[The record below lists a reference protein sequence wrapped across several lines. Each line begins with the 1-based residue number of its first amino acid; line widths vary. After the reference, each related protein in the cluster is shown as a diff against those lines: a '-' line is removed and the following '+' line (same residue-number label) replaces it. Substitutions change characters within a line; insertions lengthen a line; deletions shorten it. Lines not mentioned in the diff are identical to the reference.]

1 MNCPKCNG
9 GTKVVDRR
17 GTRRRR
23 ECLVCQQ
30 RFTTLEVLPED
41 VVKKFEP
48 RDEPA
53 VQTVKI
59 AKPKA
64 APKRTNQ
71 ITISAVKRN
80 ADARRKIEELRELK
94 DFGDSFMDP
103 DFDYLPER
111 W

>member
-17 GTRRRR
+17 STRRRR
-23 ECLVCQQ
+23 ECLVCQN

-48 RDEPA
+48 REEPV

-59 AKPKA
+59 AKPKT
-64 APKRTNQ
+64 APKQPNK

-80 ADARRKIEELRELK
+80 ADARRKIEDLR